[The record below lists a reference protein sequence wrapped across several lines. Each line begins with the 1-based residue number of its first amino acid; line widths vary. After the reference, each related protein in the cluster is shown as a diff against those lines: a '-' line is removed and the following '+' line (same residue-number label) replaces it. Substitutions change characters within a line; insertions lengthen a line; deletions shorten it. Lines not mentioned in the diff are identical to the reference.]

1 MQTYTTKQIKA
12 AIDET
17 LYRHSAS
24 QINLA
29 SDRAREVLA
38 LEIIQKLK
46 SHISPIDPVDINKLW
61 AIDEEK

>member
-17 LYRHSAS
+17 LHRHSTL

-29 SDRAREVLA
+29 SNRAREVLA

-46 SHISPIDPVDINKLW
+46 PYLSPADPADVSKFW
-61 AIDEEK
+61 PMDEEI